1 MYAFAPRR
9 VVLRDGSSAVL
20 RPFRPEKDLS
30 RWCEMIRACGQE
42 TLWRRFELR
51 HAEGIVSRPE
61 DFCRCEPGS
70 DLILVAEREGML
82 LGEARLCLFP
92 DGETAEFCVLVA
104 DPWQGLGLGS
114 LLTDAAL
121 EAARGLGVRRVVV
134 EVVPENVRIVRL
146 LGRRGFVFRRN
157 PAGRVFSGEKILRP
171 EES

>member
-1 MYAFAPRR
+1 MSTFAPQR
-9 VVLRDGSSAVL
+9 VVLRDGSEVVL
-20 RPFRPEKDLS
+20 RCFRPGADMAA
-30 RWCEMIRACGQE
+30 WCEMIRACSRE

-51 HAEGIVSRPE
+51 SADAILSRPG

-70 DLILVAEREGML
+70 DFILVAERGGEI

-114 LLTDAAL
+114 LLTDTAL
-121 EAARGLGVRRVVV
+121 EAARRLGLKRLVV

-146 LGRRGFVFRRN
+146 LERRGFVFRRD
-157 PAGRVFSGEKILRP
+157 PDGRIFRGEKTMG
-171 EES
+171 